1 MSTAYFLRIS
11 LSRISLSLLYIS
23 ASGVFGTIQII
34 ESNSRF
40 RTDDLKWN
48 NLSKISSRPLQK
60 DQLKGWHYFFSPK
73 GLNEI
78 LIDCT
83 VPERPPKGVNAFSR
97 RCRSIVLIVANSI
110 DFPGLWCR
118 FSAYEKSRDTFCF
131 SHWRLEGGSWPANR
145 MLQCYKFA
153 SQLRAGLT
161 DWRTEPGF

>member
-1 MSTAYFLRIS
+1 MCSALSKS
-11 LSRISLSLLYIS
+11 LSPRS
-23 ASGVFGTIQII
+23 AL
-34 ESNSRF
+34 
-40 RTDDLKWN
+40 DLFT
-48 NLSKISSRPLQK
+48 
-60 DQLKGWHYFFSPK
+60 DQLKGWQLALFFCPK

-145 MLQCYKFA
+145 MLQVC
-153 SQLRAGLT
+153 LT
-161 DWRTEPGF
+161 TEDWRIDAQSLGFRTRLRTPVRYVPDRQMDAFGGFPPRNERF